1 MISGLVQ
8 GLLLLLLCLICGRF
22 FLQSCLKVEHLSV
35 RHSWY
40 LWSFVSFSRLSFDKQ
55 ALLILIVNSVAFR
68 AMLEVAKADLCD
80 YGSFC
85 LW

>member
-8 GLLLLLLCLICGRF
+8 GLLLLLLLCLICGRF
-22 FLQSCLKVEHLSV
+22 FLQSCLKVEHLC
-35 RHSWY
+35 
-40 LWSFVSFSRLSFDKQ
+40 LWSFVSFSSLSFDKQ

>member
-8 GLLLLLLCLICGRF
+8 GLLLCLICSRF

-35 RHSWY
+35 RHSWC

-55 ALLILIVNSVAFR
+55 ALLILIVISVAFR
-68 AMLEVAKADLCD
+68 AMSEVAKADLCD